1 MKISTLTIET
11 SGILDKLL
19 EDLEK
24 ILSQKS
30 IIFQNAQKEID
41 RMNKAINE
49 QRQLDIE
56 GERIGNIQN
65 PQEAQKLKKLIEK
78 SRELSTQI
86 NDINL
91 ISREYNNELD
101 RLSKEEEELREKIK
115 NLSKPDIY
123 EEKEEKRYIE
133 ALNSNVII
141 LDKEMPQINDSVIE
155 DNCEIIRC
163 DSKIANEIRKQFSKN
178 VTLTKVMLDNN
189 EFDKLKQKVD
199 SYNYN
204 EKEYF
209 DKQLKILTKVEEPK
223 IEVKEDNTQNIN
235 EQEKVVI
242 EEKPIIIPNETND
255 VIIDSNEEEEEKIV
269 NEDIPSNINI
279 QLEEEKNVD
288 NVVPL
293 SSIIEDT
300 EPLNRPDPLEA
311 QLLEN
316 IKKEEVKD
324 NKITLYTSVKSNE
337 NMNSNK
343 ILNIKDGRKEKVL
356 NAFNNNERHNFV
368 PLNSALNNNNFN
380 SFENFASNKAA

>member
-1 MKISTLTIET
+1 MV
-11 SGILDKLL
+11 
-19 EDLEK
+19 
-24 ILSQKS
+24 
-30 IIFQNAQKEID
+30 
-41 RMNKAINE
+41 
-49 QRQLDIE
+49 
-56 GERIGNIQN
+56 
-65 PQEAQKLKKLIEK
+65 
-78 SRELSTQI
+78 
-86 NDINL
+86 
-91 ISREYNNELD
+91 
-101 RLSKEEEELREKIK
+101 
-115 NLSKPDIY
+115 
-123 EEKEEKRYIE
+123 EKE
-133 ALNSNVII
+133 
-141 LDKEMPQINDSVIE
+141 IE